1 MADNH
6 AVAGDTLPN
15 LQQWLPL
22 LGESLAQQGRFRW
35 QLRGASMQPT
45 LPPDCTIEI
54 APPPDFIELGA
65 LVVFASDAA
74 LVVHRLVHRA
84 PPFLVTQGDNRREPD
99 ARLRPAQ
106 VLGIVIAAYDA
117 ESRIWPG
124 RLEQV
129 WQWRWIGRAGALW
142 LLRRIRRLLH
152 RPLRD
157 RLP

>member
-1 MADNH
+1 
-6 AVAGDTLPN
+6 
-15 LQQWLPL
+15 
-22 LGESLAQQGRFRW
+22 
-35 QLRGASMQPT
+35 
-45 LPPDCTIEI
+45 
-54 APPPDFIELGA
+54 
-65 LVVFASDAA
+65 VVFASDAA

-99 ARLRPAQ
+99 PRLRPAQ

-129 WQWRWIGRAGALW
+129 WRWRWIGRAGALW

-152 RPLRD
+152 GTLRD